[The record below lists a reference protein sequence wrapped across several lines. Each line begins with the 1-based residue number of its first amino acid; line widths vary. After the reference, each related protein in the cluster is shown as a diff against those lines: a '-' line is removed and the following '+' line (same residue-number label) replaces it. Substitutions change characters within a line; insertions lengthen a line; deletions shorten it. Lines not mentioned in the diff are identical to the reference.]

1 MEGLQGHVEELEREG
16 EERRAERERE
26 MEAKDQELTQLSL
39 ALRDKEVGLLLMNP
53 LQRVNSVCVCVC
65 VCVVP

>member
-1 MEGLQGHVEELEREG
+1 MEGLQGNVEELEREG

-26 MEAKDQELTQLSL
+26 MEVKDQELTQLSL

-53 LQRVNSVCVCVC
+53 LQRW
-65 VCVVP
+65 

>member
-1 MEGLQGHVEELEREG
+1 MEGLQGNVEELEREG

-53 LQRVNSVCVCVC
+53 LQ
-65 VCVVP
+65 